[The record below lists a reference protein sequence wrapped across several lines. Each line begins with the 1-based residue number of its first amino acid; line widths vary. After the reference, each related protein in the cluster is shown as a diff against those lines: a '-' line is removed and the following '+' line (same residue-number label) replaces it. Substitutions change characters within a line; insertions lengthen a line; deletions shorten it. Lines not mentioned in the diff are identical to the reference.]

1 MKTTSGYR
9 TIKSLIINCGTEA
22 PAQFRHEM
30 GTDMAIRKEIICFMV
45 TRLKVPPS
53 QLSKNYGTFLTE
65 KRLETGDNALDLSV
79 VTKTS
84 HKHYN
89 TYTKLCYLPRKKGFI
104 IFHYFALLG
113 AEAAI
118 AGKGNIGLLI
128 AGLYGLRYLPMM
140 ARSLS
145 GLNKCKY
152 RIHLSIRKIFCI
164 KISKIRKIFF
174 PHTGSRCKHT
184 GLCYHHNKQ

>member
-1 MKTTSGYR
+1 MHLAYQQ
-9 TIKSLIINCGTEA
+9 SLQQSISITPLHLA
-22 PAQFRHEM
+22 VLFAR
-30 GTDMAIRKEIICFMV
+30 
-45 TRLKVPPS
+45 
-53 QLSKNYGTFLTE
+53 E
-65 KRLETGDNALDLSV
+65 KGL
-79 VTKTS
+79 
-84 HKHYN
+84 
-89 TYTKLCYLPRKKGFI
+89 I

-152 RIHLSIRKIFCI
+152 IVRL
-164 KISKIRKIFF
+164 
-174 PHTGSRCKHT
+174 
-184 GLCYHHNKQ
+184 